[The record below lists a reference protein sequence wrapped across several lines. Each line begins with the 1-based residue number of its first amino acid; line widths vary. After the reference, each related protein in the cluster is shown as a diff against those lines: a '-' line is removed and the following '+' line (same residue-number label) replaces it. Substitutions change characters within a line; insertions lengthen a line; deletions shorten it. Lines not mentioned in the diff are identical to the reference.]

1 MNNIKEGDERMT
13 EKQEREYREYL
24 LDEFKKWELM
34 KLTSHSRTIL
44 NCYMKFDEIIFKT
57 GRHKVEGSIK
67 EKED

>member
-1 MNNIKEGDERMT
+1 MT

-44 NCYMKFDEIIFKT
+44 NCYMKF
-57 GRHKVEGSIK
+57 
-67 EKED
+67 